1 MILLLKVLV
10 MYYVLLCE
18 TLIRCSQPTI
28 NSVICR
34 VNVAYYQ
41 VYCEGKTLTLMS
53 SHSLTI
59 TIVHVV
65 QVVATE
71 LLIPSEHCLS
81 CFGTSRKPVLQ

>member
-34 VNVAYYQ
+34 VNIAYYQ
-41 VYCEGKTLTLMS
+41 VYCKGKTLTLMS
-53 SHSLTI
+53 SHSLTM
-59 TIVHVV
+59 TIVQVV
-65 QVVATE
+65 QVSYEKNITGIYFCMLSSS
-71 LLIPSEHCLS
+71 LLTL
-81 CFGTSRKPVLQ
+81 